1 MSAVLCETTV
11 RWASQGIQ
19 GKVDFETKRKER
31 KMNIGFVVILL
42 FGLLVTI
49 IKWGLIIWG
58 IVWLVRYLKRSR
70 EERQRLRIE
79 LGKLAEEVRLMRQE
93 LKEGKDSD
101 TSAQ

>member
-1 MSAVLCETTV
+1 
-11 RWASQGIQ
+11 
-19 GKVDFETKRKER
+19 
-31 KMNIGFVVILL
+31 MNIGFVVILL

-79 LGKLAEEVRLMRQE
+79 LGKLAEEVRLLRQDFKRD
-93 LKEGKDSD
+93 KESGQ
-101 TSAQ
+101 SAQ